1 MGVTIPGYH
10 IKSKFDL
17 KELRYR
23 LKGSSQRRHFSDE
36 LNLTSLIDF
45 FATLIIFLLQNF
57 SASGEILM
65 INKDIMPPTAI
76 HARSLER
83 SPVISVYKDKIVL
96 EGYQVGDNKDIE
108 QKIEETDWELPNLQK
123 ALIDYKKFFESI
135 HQDVKFPPQVTIQ
148 ADKGL
153 DFIFVKRV
161 LYTLVKIEFSNINLV
176 VRGEVDSNVYERVNE
191 EASKQAPS
199 ATNYVI

>member
-10 IKSKFDL
+10 IKSKHDL

-23 LKGSSQRRHFSDE
+23 LKGGHSKRHFAEE
-36 LNLTSLIDF
+36 LMLTSLIDF

-57 SASGEILM
+57 SANGEILM
-65 INKDIMPPTAI
+65 LNKEIHPPTAM
-76 HARSLER
+76 HARELQR
-83 SPVISVYKDKIVL
+83 APVISVFKDKVIL

-123 ALIDYKKFFESI
+123 ALIDYKKFFEGI
-135 HQDVKFPPQVTIQ
+135 HPDIKFPPEVTIQ
-148 ADKGL
+148 ADKAL
-153 DFIFVKRV
+153 DFIYVKRV

-176 VRGEVDSNVYERVNE
+176 VRGEADANIYEKVQQE
-191 EASKQAPS
+191 GAQPS
-199 ATNYVI
+199 APVTN